1 MITTRTFYVSPER
14 MTQLLQESFVPTKG
28 GDCTVEYVKDKNMF
42 KVTLKAKEN
51 YWEGILNDLRSLY
64 MQEKDAV
71 IQDSINTAIH
81 SIETLLDMG
90 VYF

>member
-1 MITTRTFYVSPER
+1 MITSRTFYVTPER
-14 MTQLLQESFVPTKG
+14 MTQLIKESFIPTKG
-28 GDCTVEYVKDKNMF
+28 GDCNVEYINELGKF

-64 MQEKDAV
+64 MQEKDTV

>member
-1 MITTRTFYVSPER
+1 MVTNRTFYVSPER
-14 MTQLLQESFVPTKG
+14 MTQLIKEAFIPTKKG
-28 GDCTVEYVKDKNMF
+28 ECNIEFIKDKGVF
-42 KVTLKAKEN
+42 RVTLKSNEN

-64 MQEKDAV
+64 MQEKDVV

>member
-1 MITTRTFYVSPER
+1 MITSRTFYVSPER
-14 MTQLLQESFVPTKG
+14 MTQLIKEAFVPTKKG
-28 GDCTVEYVKDKNMF
+28 ECDIHFIKDKGMF
-42 KVTLKAKEN
+42 RVTLKSNEN

-64 MQEKDAV
+64 MQEKDSI